1 MKKSKIIVPALGI
14 MCLSTAAA
22 VTGTVAWFTAARV
35 KSFAMSGITAVN
47 PESGLT
53 LALEN
58 INNTK
63 VTGADGTF
71 DVAHAPLRDGSVDV
85 ANGKVY
91 GSILGDDG
99 NVTGYKDVTSLVPT
113 SSSGTDHYYAGNVK
127 VASANKD
134 IFYATEFKAS
144 FGLSR
149 DGGYIYNLFFDA
161 AHSTV
166 TTPTEGSGE
175 ISVLRGL
182 RIGMKAG
189 SEWFVWAPL
198 SNDDDIKY
206 VNSAVAAGATT
217 AQLNSAATTL
227 TATNLIKGAGA
238 ALPTSEIVDDDTA
251 AARVEYLGKP
261 SEATKLEVT
270 IYTWF
275 EGTDSAVIN
284 DAVQTETAF
293 SANLSFKM
301 FRNA

>member
-1 MKKSKIIVPALGI
+1 MKKSKVIIPALGI
-14 MCLSTAAA
+14 LSLSTAAA

-53 LALEN
+53 IALEN

-71 DVAHAPLRDGSVDV
+71 DVAHSPLRDGSVDV

-99 NVTGYKDVTSLVPT
+99 EVTGYKDVTALVPAT
-113 SSSGTDHYYAGNVK
+113 SSGTDHYYAGNVK
-127 VASANKD
+127 VGSENKD

-149 DGGYIYNLFFDA
+149 DGGYTYNLFFDA
-161 AHSTV
+161 EHSTV
-166 TTPTEGSGE
+166 STPTEGSGE

-198 SNDDDIKY
+198 TKDSDVKY
-206 VNSAVAAGATT
+206 VNSAVAAGATDEQLT
-217 AQLNSAATTL
+217 AGLTTL
-227 TATNLIKGAGA
+227 TDANLIKGAGA
-238 ALPTSEIVDDDTA
+238 ALPTTEIVSDGDA
-251 AARVEYLGKP
+251 ATRVEYLGQPKL
-261 SEATKLEVT
+261 ATKLDVT

-275 EGTDSAVIN
+275 EGSDSAVIN
-284 DAVQTETAF
+284 DAVQLETAF
-293 SANLSFKM
+293 TANLSFKM